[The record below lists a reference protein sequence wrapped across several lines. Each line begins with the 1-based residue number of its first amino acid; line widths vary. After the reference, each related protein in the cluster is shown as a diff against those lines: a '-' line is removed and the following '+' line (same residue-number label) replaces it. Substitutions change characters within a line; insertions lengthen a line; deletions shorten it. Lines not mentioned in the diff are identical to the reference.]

1 MRTVWTM
8 GFVAAAAL
16 SFCFPDFIVFR
27 FTQAAIWSIAL
38 VGLVLLCGV
47 SGQFSFGQAA
57 LFGIGGYS
65 AAIVGSHTLLSV
77 YWGVPLALL
86 LGFAAGYGLG
96 RIAAGYSLWTQALVT
111 YAFAIAFPQL
121 LRYRQ
126 IEGFTGGVQGLYLDF
141 PAPPLA
147 FLSNDRWAF
156 LMALA
161 LLAAGLWLADN
172 LIKSRSGRALLA
184 ARDDDLAAAAQ
195 GIRVVQVRATAS
207 GIAGAYVALAGC
219 LSAYQF
225 GFVGPTSY
233 NFALSVQMLFGLVIG
248 GMHALEGAILGGLFL
263 QFFPDVT
270 AGLGKGLSGLLYA
283 VLLIAAIVAMPE
295 GAAGALRRLKSWLE
309 ARHSSGADATSK
321 GEERRA
327 TGVARS
333 QQRISSP

>member
-27 FTQAAIWSIAL
+27 FTQAAIWAIAL
-38 VGLVLLCGV
+38 VGLVILCGV
-47 SGQFSFGQAA
+47 SGQFSFAQAG
-57 LFGIGGYS
+57 LFGIGGYA
-65 AAIVGSHTLLSV
+65 AAILGSHTPFSV
-77 YWGVPLALL
+77 YWGLPLALL

-96 RIAAGYSLWTQALVT
+96 RVAAGYSLWTQALVT

-121 LRYRQ
+121 LRYRL

-141 PAPPLA
+141 PTPPLGFLSGD

-161 LLAAGLWLADN
+161 LLGIGLWLAYN
-172 LIKSRSGRALLA
+172 LIASRSGRALLA
-184 ARDDDLAAAAQ
+184 ARDDELAAAAQ

-207 GIAGAYVALAGC
+207 GIAGAYLALAGC

-225 GFVGPTSY
+225 GFVGPTAY

-248 GMHALEGAILGGLFL
+248 GMHSPGGAILGGLFL

-270 AGLGKGLSGLLYA
+270 AGLGKGLSALLYA

-295 GAAGALRRLKSWLE
+295 GVAGALKRLFTYLPRLTREVPPK
-309 ARHSSGADATSK
+309 GAE
-321 GEERRA
+321 GE
-327 TGVARS
+327 
-333 QQRISSP
+333 SPKDDV

>member
-27 FTQAAIWSIAL
+27 FTQAAIWAIAL
-38 VGLVLLCGV
+38 VGLVVLCGV
-47 SGQFSFGQAA
+47 SGQFSFAQAG
-57 LFGIGGYS
+57 LFGIGGYA
-65 AAIVGSHTLLSV
+65 AAILGSHTPFSV
-77 YWGVPLALL
+77 YWGLPLALL
-86 LGFAAGYGLG
+86 LGFAAGYGVG
-96 RIAAGYSLWTQALVT
+96 RVAAGYSLWTQALVT

-121 LRYRQ
+121 LRYRL

-141 PAPPLA
+141 PTPPA
-147 FLSNDRWAF
+147 GLSNDRWAF

-161 LLAAGLWLADN
+161 LLGIGLWLAHN
-172 LIKSRSGRALLA
+172 LIASRSGRALLA

-195 GIRVVQVRATAS
+195 GIRVVQVRAIAS
-207 GIAGAYVALAGC
+207 GIAGAYLALAGC

-225 GFVGPTSY
+225 GFVGPTAY

-248 GMHALEGAILGGLFL
+248 GMHSPGGAILGGLFL

-270 AGLGKGLSGLLYA
+270 AGLGKGLSALLYA

-295 GAAGALRRLKSWLE
+295 GIAGALKRLSTSLP
-309 ARHSSGADATSK
+309 RHTEEVPPKGAE
-321 GEERRA
+321 GESHR
-327 TGVARS
+327 
-333 QQRISSP
+333 